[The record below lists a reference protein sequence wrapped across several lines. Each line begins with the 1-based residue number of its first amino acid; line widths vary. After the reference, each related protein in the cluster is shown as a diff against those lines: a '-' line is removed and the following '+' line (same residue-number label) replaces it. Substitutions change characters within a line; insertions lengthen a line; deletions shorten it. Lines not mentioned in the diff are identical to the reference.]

1 MSTCKSSIKKSRAM
15 LSGRWNFPAIQCG
28 HAAIMAFTGMFVC
41 AALVLA
47 LRRVSGALVHPLS
60 IAMLIPTGCLA
71 AISALGIRTLWR
83 HSPYRRAS
91 ARGDLIMDA
100 LLGASLPIFAAALS
114 LPGTSA
120 WGLACVW
127 LLIAAFEFWV
137 WGPRAERWFRRS
149 RHEKTGTEQFRIDPA
164 QSVTAH
170 IEPVLTLPGAIS
182 ALAPGY
188 ALGPSPDTGEGNNTW
203 TAAKGVTQQLT
214 RSTTAQ
220 GGDMLCGALRLDLAA
235 GQRTGNL
242 HVAFCPPFAGTPEI
256 TAVQV
261 DGPEARIKIA
271 QLLPYGVR
279 MDVKLIVPSEEP
291 VGVLV
296 RFSARRE

>member
-1 MSTCKSSIKKSRAM
+1 M
-15 LSGRWNFPAIQCG
+15 LSRRWNFPAAQCG
-28 HAAIMAFTGMFVC
+28 HASIIAFTGMFVC

-60 IAMLIPTGCLA
+60 IVMLIPTGILA

-83 HSPYRRAS
+83 HSPDRRAS
-91 ARGDLIMDA
+91 ARGDLIMDV
-100 LLGASLPIFAAALS
+100 LLGVSLPIFAAALS
-114 LPGTSA
+114 LPGTNA
-120 WGLACVW
+120 WGLACFW
-127 LLIAAFEFWV
+127 LVIVAFEIWA
-137 WGPRAERWFRRS
+137 WAPRAGQWLHRS
-149 RHEKTGTEQFRIDPA
+149 RHEKTGLEKFRIDQA
-164 QSVTAH
+164 QSVAAH
-170 IEPVLTLPGAIS
+170 IEPVATLPGAIS
-182 ALAPGY
+182 DSLTAPIW
-188 ALGPSPDTGEGNNTW
+188 P
-203 TAAKGVTQQLT
+203 AKGVTQQLT
-214 RSTTAQ
+214 RSTTAR

-279 MDVKLIVPSEEP
+279 MDVKLIAPSDEP
-291 VGVLV
+291 AGVIV
-296 RFSARRE
+296 QFTARREC